1 MADMQGV
8 MPLCVSLFFWRERM
22 ARMLKDKLGR
32 PMTWKGHNFVT
43 VLEDEDKPKSKPK
56 KKIAKKPPRKTIRKG
71 KYPPP
76 KKKTVKKKRDY

>member
-1 MADMQGV
+1 MQGV

-43 VLEDEDKPKSKPK
+43 EIEEEKPRKKPK

>member
-1 MADMQGV
+1 MKKGKGKASDH
-8 MPLCVSLFFWRERM
+8 L
-22 ARMLKDKLGR
+22 LGR
-32 PMTWKGHNFVT
+32 SWKGHNFVT
-43 VLEDEDKPKSKPK
+43 ILEDEDKPKPK